1 MSVVDGFWK
10 PTSSKSKSGGLPDP
24 SGTFRV
30 CVGPDLNAS
39 WILISL
45 FECTE
50 QKKVLSLIPLNR
62 VPGQPLKVLVLGIET

>member
-30 CVGPDLNAS
+30 CVGPDLNALF
-39 WILISL
+39 ILISL
-45 FECTE
+45 FGWTE
-50 QKKVLSLIPLNR
+50 QVKVLSLIPLKR
-62 VPGQPLKVLVLGIET
+62 VPGHSEKVFVLGIET